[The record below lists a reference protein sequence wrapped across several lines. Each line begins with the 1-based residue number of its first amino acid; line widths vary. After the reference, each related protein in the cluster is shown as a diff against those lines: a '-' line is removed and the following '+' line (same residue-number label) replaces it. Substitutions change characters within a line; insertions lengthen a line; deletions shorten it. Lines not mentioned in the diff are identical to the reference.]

1 MSVLR
6 LEWNCRVNAH
16 KKINLMLPP
25 HSCRKFDQWVKLIYK
40 YTLSCTA
47 CVQQQQQQQQ
57 TNRTLISVPEPVHFW
72 LFSKYII
79 TSVVAPTA
87 FMSALGSSQDQ
98 LLLFFF
104 SYTSLPLSFST
115 SVSFLFGNFLNSTR
129 PCGHYIHTISVSV
142 CVSLALFHS
151 GHHQPTHSCTHT
163 PRLLIIQAFAV
174 K

>member
-47 CVQQQQQQQQ
+47 CEQQQQQ
-57 TNRTLISVPEPVHFW
+57 TNKQNTHFRSWASPFLTFLEVHYYFCSCTNSLYVSFRFISR
-72 LFSKYII
+72 
-79 TSVVAPTA
+79 PTT
-87 FMSALGSSQDQ
+87 AL
-98 LLLFFF
+98 FF
-104 SYTSLPLSFST
+104 SYRSLPLSFST